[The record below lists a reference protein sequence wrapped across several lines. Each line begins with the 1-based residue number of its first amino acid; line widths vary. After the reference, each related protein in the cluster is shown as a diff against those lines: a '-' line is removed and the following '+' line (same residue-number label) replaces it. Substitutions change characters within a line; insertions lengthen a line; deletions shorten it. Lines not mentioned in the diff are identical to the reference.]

1 MMSMS
6 LPSMLTAYSTPV
18 PAGLPTTPTVSNSPD
33 VGALSTPVPTT
44 PTGLITTTTPTPT
57 TSWGSLVSNQPAN
70 SLGLASNTNQ
80 PPFDLR
86 GWSPQQLIQAK
97 QQGMYANNP
106 EMLRSIEF
114 YLGQLPPSSVRN
126 SPSSPVTSSPV
137 TSSLGSVSSFPATLT
152 PQPEKKKEGGGLFGG
167 DIFGTILKWAPIA
180 IALVSS
186 GLLDGIFGGGK
197 SNKADSTKGS
207 EKPKANSEAIK
218 AAQLS
223 YDNLMDRAEELAK
236 EIKALVPQ
244 QTEAAKAVAD
254 AQTKL
259 NAAKTEPEKKAAQA
273 AVDKAKKQ
281 EEELK
286 AKVDERRKEFEQVKA
301 DADKAYERL
310 EDAFAGLSMRTDVTV
325 PTVPATTEEEE
336 TPTKN

>member
-106 EMLRSIEF
+106 EMLRSIDF
-114 YLGQLPPSSVRN
+114 YLGQLPPSSVLN
-126 SPSSPVTSSPV
+126 SSSSPV
-137 TSSLGSVSSFPATLT
+137 TSSLGSVPSS

-180 IALVSS
+180 IALFTS
-186 GLLDGIFGGGK
+186 GIFGGGK
-197 SNKADSTKGS
+197 SNKAESAKGS
-207 EKPKANSEAIK
+207 EKS
-218 AAQLS
+218 
-223 YDNLMDRAEELAK
+223 
-236 EIKALVPQ
+236 
-244 QTEAAKAVAD
+244 
-254 AQTKL
+254 
-259 NAAKTEPEKKAAQA
+259 
-273 AVDKAKKQ
+273 
-281 EEELK
+281 
-286 AKVDERRKEFEQVKA
+286 
-301 DADKAYERL
+301 
-310 EDAFAGLSMRTDVTV
+310 GG
-325 PTVPATTEEEE
+325 
-336 TPTKN
+336 

>member
-106 EMLRSIEF
+106 EMLRSIDF
-114 YLGQLPPSSVRN
+114 YLGQLPPSSVLN
-126 SPSSPVTSSPV
+126 SSSSPV
-137 TSSLGSVSSFPATLT
+137 TSSLGSVPSS

-180 IALVSS
+180 IALFTS
-186 GLLDGIFGGGK
+186 GIFGGGK
-197 SNKADSTKGS
+197 SNKTESAKGS
-207 EKPKANSEAIK
+207 EKSGVSSEAKK

-259 NAAKTEPEKKAAQA
+259 NAAKTEPEKQAAQA
-273 AVDKAKKQ
+273 AVGKAKKQ

-310 EDAFAGLSMRTDVTV
+310 EDAYAGRSTSTEVTV
-325 PTVPATTEEEE
+325 PTIE
-336 TPTKN
+336 